1 MALDDLPLR
10 EFRPRSQVRG
20 PRTVVPR
27 AKVAAVD
34 AHNHLGTWLT
44 TGWAAPSVPALLDLL
59 DACNVAAIVN
69 LDGRWGEELER
80 NLDRYD
86 RAHPGRF
93 ATFCQLDWSLLLA
106 DRPAERLVDS
116 LRASHAAGAKGL
128 KVWKDLG
135 LHVRDGRGELVLPDD
150 PRLAPVWEAAGELG
164 MPVTIHTGDPAAF
177 FDPADERNERLEEL
191 LAHPDWS
198 FADRSRFPSFERLR
212 DAFEA
217 LVASHPD
224 VAFVGAH
231 VAGSAEDLE
240 RVGRMLDAYP
250 NLHVDLA
257 ARIAEL
263 GRRPRAARAL
273 LERHA
278 DRVLFGTDVFPP
290 DAAEYEIHF
299 RFLETE
305 DEHFAYST
313 DEVPPQGRW
322 AISGLGLGDDALAAI
337 YAGNARRLIPG
348 LG

>member
-1 MALDDLPLR
+1 VSLDDLPLR
-10 EFRPRSQVRG
+10 EFHPRSQLRG
-20 PRTVVPR
+20 PRTAVPR
-27 AKVAAVD
+27 AKVPAVD
-34 AHNHLGTWLT
+34 AHNHLGKWLT
-44 TGWAAPSVPALLDLL
+44 TAWAAPSVPAQLDLL
-59 DACNVAAIVN
+59 DACNVSAIVN
-69 LDGRWGEELER
+69 LDGRWGDELER

-93 ATFCQLDWSLLLA
+93 ATFCHLDWSLLLG
-106 DRPAERLVDS
+106 DRPAERLVAS
-116 LRASHAAGAKGL
+116 LRGSHAAGAKGV

-135 LHVRDGRGELVLPDD
+135 LHVRDPRGDLVLPDD
-150 PRLAPVWEAAGELG
+150 RRLAPVWEAAGELG

-177 FDPADERNERLEEL
+177 FEPVDERNERLEEL

-212 DAFEA
+212 DAFET
-217 LVASHPD
+217 LVASHPET
-224 VAFVGAH
+224 AFVGAH

-240 RVGRMLDAYP
+240 HVGRMLDAYP

-263 GRRPRAARAL
+263 GRRPRATRAL

-278 DRVLFGTDVFPP
+278 GRVLFGTDVFPP
-290 DAAEYEIHF
+290 DPGEYGVHF
-299 RFLETE
+299 RFLETQ

-322 AISGLGLGDDALAAI
+322 AISGLGLGDEALAAI
-337 YAGNARRLIPG
+337 YAGNARRVIPG
-348 LG
+348 LA